1 VTVLEEPLG
10 GAGNMTAL
18 EHLGELRRRLLI
30 GAAAVIVATAVAWA
44 FYNPVIG
51 FMVRPYRAVLA
62 HHPHQNIS
70 GGMLVATGPL
80 DGFSARLKV
89 SGYLG
94 LILSS
99 PVWLWELWR
108 FIAPGLRSHE
118 RRYAVSFMAAAVAL
132 FGLGVGTALLVF
144 PRAISWLIHV
154 GGTDVAPLFSASRY
168 LGMYALC
175 CLIFGLAFTYPVVLV
190 FLQLIGAVSSTRLRQ
205 WRRYAVVALLAV
217 AAFITP
223 SGDPFSFL
231 ALAVPLV
238 AFYETSIIVG
248 RLLKR

>member
-1 VTVLEEPLG
+1 VTVVDEAVVGPKG
-10 GAGNMTAL
+10 MSAL
-18 EHLGELRRRLLI
+18 EHLCELRRRLLI
-30 GAAAVIVATAVAWA
+30 GVAAVIIATAVAWA

-51 FMVRPYRAVLA
+51 FMVAPYRAVLQ

-80 DGFSARLKV
+80 DGFTARLKV

-94 LILSS
+94 LVLSA
-99 PVWLWELWR
+99 PVWLWELWQ
-108 FIAPGLRSHE
+108 FIGPGLHRNE
-118 RRYAVSFMAAAVAL
+118 RRYAVSFMAAAIVL
-132 FGLGVGTALLVF
+132 FSLGVVTALLVF
-144 PRAISWLIHV
+144 PRAINWLIRV
-154 GGTDVAPLFSASRY
+154 SGPDVAPLFSANRY

-175 CLIFGLAFTYPVVLV
+175 CLIFGLAFIYPVVLV
-190 FLQLIGAVSSTRLRQ
+190 FLQLIGAVSSTRLRR
-205 WRRYAVVALLAV
+205 WRRYAIVALLAI

-238 AFYETSIIVG
+238 AFYELSIVVG